1 MEAHGDY
8 YSLHGIW
15 GAGATLALG
24 RYGKGSGF
32 VLGDVQPPDT
42 SIFIGYRTGHD
53 EVRMLPFIKTN
64 VKIGLDGSAYV
75 SENKVFNIKTKNTF
89 KVFSGDEIA
98 RTVTYSGESWSAGN
112 VTLTITSFFGQVP
125 DPAKNTPQVL
135 RSGMCP
141 VVLARVAFD
150 NTDGVE
156 PMTGYFGMNDIN
168 RPLSDSTDGS
178 LLGMA
183 KGCRQGF
190 AVLPDSSIEEVMD
203 WDAVEAAFN
212 GNRTLRHLASD
223 GGLRFRIDAGKK
235 TEFSIALG
243 VYEDGVV
250 TTGYPA
256 RRYYT
261 SLYRNLEDVLGWA
274 LENTGTLLDRAERVD
289 ALLSD
294 TPLDDERKFLIAHAV
309 HSYCASTELLLDD
322 KGNPV
327 FLVNEGEY
335 RMMNTLDL
343 TVDHAWHELCF
354 TPWTLRNELDFFIKR
369 SMYADSFGVAF
380 SHDQGVANAF
390 TPRGTSSYELP
401 GLVDCFSFMSYEET
415 LNWTLSACAYAANSG
430 DHKWAAERSGTIVR
444 CLDSLRSRDQNGD
457 GIMDADS
464 DRCKGGSEI
473 TTYDSLDISLGQAR
487 NNLYLAVK
495 AWGTFVCLEAFFTR
509 QNDRVNAARAN
520 ETAHAIARTVVSKFD
535 AEDRFIP
542 AVFEGGNSSRI
553 IPAIE
558 GLAYPFLC
566 GAEKE
571 LAASGPYAEFLS
583 VLKIHLE
590 TVLVPGVCI
599 DPVSDGWK
607 LSSTSKNTWLSKI
620 FLNQFVAAEIF
631 GIDDERVRKDAAHA
645 QWLLEGS
652 ADYAAADQVDSSTGH
667 AYGSRLYPRLVTSVL
682 WLLKYHRFE
691 CLKMPVCP

>member
-1 MEAHGDY
+1 MQVHGDY

-15 GAGATLALG
+15 GAGATLVLG
-24 RYGKGSGF
+24 RCGKGSGL

-42 SIFIGYRTGHD
+42 SIFVGYRTGH
-53 EVRMLPFIKTN
+53 EEIKMLPFIRSN

-75 SENKVFNIKTKNTF
+75 SENKVFNVTTKNSFRAF
-89 KVFSGDEIA
+89 KAEEIC
-98 RTVTYSGESWSAGN
+98 RTVTYSGESWSAGK
-112 VTLTITSFFGQVP
+112 VTFTVTSFFGQVP
-125 DPAKNTPQVL
+125 DPAKNAPPVL

-141 VVLARVAFD
+141 AILARVAFD
-150 NTDGVE
+150 NTDGAD
-156 PMTGYFGMNDIN
+156 MLTGYFGMNDIN
-168 RPLSDSTDGS
+168 RPLSDSTGGS
-178 LLGMA
+178 LIGMA
-183 KGCRQGF
+183 KGCKLGF
-190 AVLPDSSIEEVMD
+190 AMLPGGSAEEVLD
-203 WDAVEAAFN
+203 WDSVEAAFN
-212 GNRTLRHLASD
+212 GNRQLRRLASE
-223 GGLRFRIDAGKK
+223 GGLRFRVEAGKK
-235 TEFSIALG
+235 AEYLIALG

-250 TTGYPA
+250 TTGHPA

-261 SLYRNLEDVLGWA
+261 SLYRDLEDVLGWA
-274 LENTGTLLDRAERVD
+274 LENSGTLLDRAGRVD
-289 ALLSD
+289 ALLAE
-294 TPLDDERKFLIAHAV
+294 TPLDKDRKFLISHAV
-309 HSYCASTELLLDD
+309 HSYLASTELLLDD
-322 KGNPV
+322 KGNPLFV
-327 FLVNEGEY
+327 VNEGEY

-369 SMYADSFGVAF
+369 SMYADSYGVAF
-380 SHDQGVANAF
+380 SHDQGVVNAF
-390 TPRGTSSYELP
+390 TPRGTSSYELS

-430 DHKWAAERSGTIVR
+430 DQKWANDRSETVLR
-444 CLDSLRSRDQNGD
+444 CLESLRARDRNGD
-457 GIMDADS
+457 GIMDTDS
-464 DRCKGGSEI
+464 DRCKGGAEI

-495 AWGTFVCLEAFFTR
+495 AWGTFVCLEAFFKR
-509 QNDRVNAARAN
+509 QGDAASAGLAK
-520 ETAHAIARTVVSKFD
+520 ESALAIARTVGSKFD
-535 AEDRFIP
+535 PEARFIP
-542 AVFEGGNSSRI
+542 AVFEGGNRSQI
-553 IPAIE
+553 IPAVE

-571 LAASGPYAEFLS
+571 LSSSGLYGEFIATLRA
-583 VLKIHLE
+583 HLE

-645 QWLLEGS
+645 AWLLNGS
-652 ADYAAADQVDSSTGH
+652 ADFAATDQVDSSTGKDL
-667 AYGSRLYPRLVTSVL
+667 GSRLYPRLVTSVL

-691 CLKMPVCP
+691 CLKMPACP